1 MAQAAGPDK
10 GAAAQAVASPGQGST
25 PAPSNGQTSSAGV
38 PEGGDN
44 RDSMGSASK
53 RHKPE
58 QAGFAGSVHAEGGVS
73 IQIQVFSRQRGK
85 FEVVVS
91 WQGSPAGR
99 TLERCQAFSAIVRND
114 VALVWAV
121 PAGRA

>member
-1 MAQAAGPDK
+1 MGS
-10 GAAAQAVASPGQGST
+10 GEEASPGQGSA
-25 PAPSNGQTSSAGV
+25 PAPFHGQTLSAGA
-38 PEGGDN
+38 PEREDHT
-44 RDSMGSASK
+44 DSVGSASK

-58 QAGFAGSVHAEGGVS
+58 QAGLAGSGRAEGGLS

-99 TLERCQAFSAIVRND
+99 ALERCQAFSATVRNG

-121 PAGRA
+121 PGAGA